1 MEYLHEKAE
10 ESRHNENVGYMI
22 ILAGVVLL
30 VGGTLLTVVTVPDP
44 EWFLIIPYHITSH
57 PYSLFGLT
65 FTILAYILLACG
77 IALSVYY
84 TTQRSWYMKRLKETH
99 TIEKLRRFKTKKS

>member
-22 ILAGVVLL
+22 TLAGVIFLT
-30 VGGTLLTVVTVPDP
+30 GGTLLTVVTVEDP
-44 EWFLIIPYHITSH
+44 EWFLMIPYGLSSH

-65 FTILAYILLACG
+65 FSILAYVLLACG
-77 IALSVYY
+77 ITLSIYY
-84 TTQRSWYMKRLKETH
+84 TTQRSWYMSRLKETH
-99 TIEKLRRFKTKKS
+99 TIEKLKKFRAKKQ